1 MSLDDPRTKYK
12 KYCFSDFFMI
22 LMIFQVWAL
31 GLVREFLPFVL
42 CCPKIFRHQTK
53 KWAETIVRVVGF
65 ASNFQEMFIPWV
77 LRFPKVSA
85 SSDKFCSQGASKT
98 SKNPGRF
105 PAWCRK
111 IATLVSK
118 NQKWDL
124 FLAKPPTLKCCN
136 SNVRRS
142 YVINLDISNNRICSS
157 LILAQE

>member
-1 MSLDDPRTKYK
+1 MILEQNTTKYIFPI
-12 KYCFSDFFMI
+12 FSWFWWFFRS
-22 LMIFQVWAL
+22 
-31 GLVREFLPFVL
+31 GLWGWCGNSFLSSFVVQ
-42 CCPKIFRHQTK
+42 IFRHQTK